1 MGVASRTEHS
11 GRRTGCVAGSVA
23 WRVGGQVSDKG
34 GAGGR
39 LTGGHVVVSLV
50 QPASVGVA
58 KVEGDVVGEKVPVV
72 QVVQVRSAV
81 AVAAAE

>member
-1 MGVASRTEHS
+1 VIAFSDGVA
-11 GRRTGCVAGSVA
+11 VAEKVPLRQGMQMRSEV
-23 WRVGGQVSDKG
+23 RVGIAEKYVP
-34 GAGGR
+34 
-39 LTGGHVVVSLV
+39 GGHVVVSLV